1 MKWFL
6 VVLMVSGVAYAD
18 DFYRSMELTGITEE
32 CATSVGSGVN
42 VDGLGS
48 YLIEHIPKDKKLVFS
63 YAMSEKFSSEK
74 RQAIRD
80 GIAAALTAACGK
92 GYEKFET
99 IQKGEKLTTAKDLK
113 K

>member
-1 MKWFL
+1 MKFFL

-18 DFYRSMELTGITEE
+18 DFYRKMELTNVTTE
-32 CATSVGSGVN
+32 CATSVGSGVD

-48 YLIEHIPKDKKLVFS
+48 YLIEYNTTDKKLIFS
-63 YAMSEKFSSEK
+63 YAMSEKVDSEK

-80 GIAAALTAACGK
+80 GIAAALTTACGK